1 MTEKKKG
8 LKMESFH
15 GSMLELKNQL
25 EKGIIQKACQ
35 GLMEYFMELRTHFQK
50 KYPDHFVSSSLYYG
64 YMDMTYFAFIPP
76 SLKERKLKPAIVFV
90 YETFRFEVWLAAANK
105 QVQSKYWELIKENGW
120 DKYRLVPT
128 IKGYDAIIEDVLVE
142 NPDFGDLDALTEQ
155 IERGTLN
162 FIENVEKFLVDC
174 KVN

>member
-1 MTEKKKG
+1 MV
-8 LKMESFH
+8 
-15 GSMLELKNQL
+15 ELKKQL
-25 EKGIIQKACQ
+25 EKGTIQKAYQ

-90 YETFRFEVWLAAANK
+90 YDTFRFEIWLAAANK
-105 QVQSKYWELIKENGW
+105 QVQSTYWELIKDSGW

-128 IKGYDAIIEDVLVE
+128 VKGYDSIIEDVLVE
-142 NPDFGDLDALTEQ
+142 EPDFSDLDALTEQ
-155 IERGTLN
+155 IERGTLD
-162 FIENVEKFLVDC
+162 FIEDVERFLQSAA
-174 KVN
+174 